1 MLAALAWKNLW
12 RNKLRSAVIILA
24 IAIGII
30 GGIVSDG
37 LMSGM
42 TDQRVNAAI
51 ANEVS
56 NIQIQNPEFLLNN
69 EIQYTLPESLQLEKK
84 IRTYPEV
91 SGVSARLDCEAM
103 ATSASAGSGIVAY
116 GVVPYDEV
124 QVSDIHNHLVQGSY
138 LNNKQR
144 LPAVVGKKLVKKL
157 GLQLNDR
164 IIITLADTS
173 GTITSGAFRIVG
185 IYKTANARFDA
196 SAVFVRKKDLAAV
209 LDISQATT
217 HQLAIRLKN
226 NNKTDLVVKK
236 LHHDFSKYIDKEL
249 VTIRSWHQIAPMLQ
263 SMIAMM
269 NMFSYI
275 FMMVILLALA
285 FGIVNTMTM
294 SIMERTREIGML
306 MALGLNKKK
315 TFSLIMLETVFLSLA
330 GAAIGLI
337 ISLFIAHHYATY
349 GFDLSSVAKGMNSIG
364 YSAIV
369 YFRVNT
375 EFYITTIFMV
385 VFIALISAISP
396 ARRALK
402 LQPASAIRD
411 NNL

>member
-56 NIQIQNPEFLLNN
+56 DIQIQNPKFLLNN
-69 EIQYTLPESLQLEKK
+69 EIQYTLPKNLHLVQK
-84 IRTYPEV
+84 IRAYPEV
-91 SGVSARLDCEAM
+91 KGVSARLDCQAM

-116 GVVPYDEV
+116 GVEPSEEV
-124 QVSDIHNHLVQGSY
+124 QVSDIHNHIIQGSY
-138 LNNKQR
+138 LNDKQR
-144 LPAVVGKKLVKKL
+144 IPAVVGKKLAKKL
-157 GLQLNDR
+157 NLELNDR

-173 GTITSGAFRIVG
+173 GTITSGAFQIVG
-185 IYKTANARFDA
+185 IYKTSNDRFDA
-196 SAVFVRKKDLAAV
+196 SAVFVRKKDLAAL
-209 LDISQATT
+209 LDVSTATT
-217 HQLAIRLKN
+217 HQLAIRLKDN
-226 NNKTDLVVKK
+226 NQTDLVVKK
-236 LHHDFSKYIDKEL
+236 IHHDFQQLIDQK
-249 VTIRSWHQIAPMLQ
+249 VITVRSWHQIAPLLQ

-275 FMMVILLALA
+275 FMMVILVALA
-285 FGIVNTMTM
+285 FGIVNTMM
-294 SIMERTREIGML
+294 MAIMERTREIGML
-306 MALGLNKKK
+306 MALGLNKRK
-315 TFSLIMLETVFLSLA
+315 TFTLIMLETIFLSLV
-330 GAAIGLI
+330 GALVGLI

-349 GFDLSSVAKGMNSIG
+349 GIDLSSVGKGMNSIG

-375 EFYITTIFMV
+375 EFYFTTIFMV
-385 VFIALISAISP
+385 IIIAIISAISP
-396 ARRALK
+396 ARKALK